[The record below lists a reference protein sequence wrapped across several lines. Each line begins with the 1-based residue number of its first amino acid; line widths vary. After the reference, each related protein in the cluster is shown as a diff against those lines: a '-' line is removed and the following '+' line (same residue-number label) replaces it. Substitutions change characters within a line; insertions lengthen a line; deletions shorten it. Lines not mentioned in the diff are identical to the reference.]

1 MLTKKRESMIKRLL
15 VIATLGVTLSGCFM
29 APLALLG
36 PATSGFSTASLIQSG
51 VTSGANYV
59 VKKSTG
65 KTITEHVI
73 QSLNSDVI
81 KQSYVPENEPKKILK
96 QYNKPYNAISER
108 CREFD
113 FYCKRILNKNP
124 GLAKSLLPNVESDTG
139 CKEYDFYCKRLSK
152 KKWLQYINQNKSLLG
167 SS

>member
-1 MLTKKRESMIKRLL
+1 MIKRLL
-15 VIATLGVTLSGCFM
+15 AIAVLGVTLSGCFM
-29 APLALLG
+29 APLALIG
-36 PATSGFSTASLIQSG
+36 PAASGFSTASLIQSG
-51 VTSGANYV
+51 VSTGANYM

-65 KTITEHVI
+65 KTISEHVM
-73 QSLNSDVI
+73 QSLKGDII
-81 KQSYVPENEPKKILK
+81 KQSYAAKENEPSKILK
-96 QYNKPYNAISER
+96 QSNQPYNKISER
-108 CREFD
+108 CRKFD